1 MVNSNVNQV
10 LKEAVSWMKNKGLDW
25 VREEVSY
32 WAHLERRVTEKLYK
46 KEVFHL
52 LTINYYLLT
61 ILHGGTLTAYI
72 LLPEPL

>member
-52 LTINYYLLT
+52 LTI
-61 ILHGGTLTAYI
+61 LHGGTLTAYI

>member
-32 WAHLERRVTEKLYK
+32 WDQLERRVTERPYK
-46 KEVFHL
+46 KE
-52 LTINYYLLT
+52 TR
-61 ILHGGTLTAYI
+61 
-72 LLPEPL
+72 P